1 MTGNRMNCS
10 LWYWLR
16 QPLRFNELIKYCN
29 AFGWDY
35 FWIDSC
41 KPFNQ
46 RELTAPQF
54 RLLRKLKLSWIV
66 PFYMAQET
74 YSQHSKTR
82 ILLWVS
88 RFGQRHWEVWTLD
101 EGIRMDWIDELRDKG
116 ATRTEVYHRIK
127 LSGELTEVTTDWN
140 HVKGLV

>member
-1 MTGNRMNCS
+1 MTDNRMNLWRILQMTDNRMNCS

-46 RELTAPQF
+46 LIGSI
-54 RLLRKLKLSWIV
+54 RK
-66 PFYMAQET
+66 
-74 YSQHSKTR
+74 
-82 ILLWVS
+82 
-88 RFGQRHWEVWTLD
+88 D
-101 EGIRMDWIDELRDKG
+101 
-116 ATRTEVYHRIK
+116 
-127 LSGELTEVTTDWN
+127 
-140 HVKGLV
+140 